1 MPAAS
6 QQDVA
11 TRHGGRVSRRTVG
24 AMGAGAARGKAVV
37 CGDPPAWVCRQLRL
51 TDEISGAVAGGR
63 QCGGERFTTEG
74 SHAPRCGAA
83 YLAAGS
89 GGPDEQAKPEVE

>member
-6 QQDVA
+6 QEDVA
-11 TRHGGRVSRRTVG
+11 TRHGGRLSRRTVG
-24 AMGAGAARGKAVV
+24 AMGAGAARGKALV

-51 TDEISGAVAGGR
+51 TDEISGSVAGGR
-63 QCGGERFTTEG
+63 EDFTTGG

-89 GGPDEQAKPEVE
+89 GGPDEQAKTEVE